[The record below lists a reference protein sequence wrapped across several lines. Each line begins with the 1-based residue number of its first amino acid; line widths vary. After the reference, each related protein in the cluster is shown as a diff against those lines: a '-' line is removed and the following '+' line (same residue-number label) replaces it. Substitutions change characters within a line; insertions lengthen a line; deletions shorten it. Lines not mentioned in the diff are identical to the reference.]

1 MIPYNTRFAPS
12 PTGFAHLGNFR
23 TAYFNWLAARASGG
37 SFLLRIDDTD
47 LNRSDSK
54 FIDVIIDTMNWLE
67 LDYDKLIYQSK
78 RFDVYNKVAN
88 DLVSKGLARFGDD
101 AIVLFPDSIPDFWDD
116 ELAGRVS
123 ISNDDKTR
131 MNGGI
136 VLMKGDGSPTYHFA
150 SVVDDIE
157 FGVNYL
163 IRGKDHTTNTARHVA
178 IYMALGAPLPRFAH
192 IGLIRKD
199 GTKLSKRDG
208 AASMLSYREKGYDP
222 DAMLN
227 FMARLGWG
235 PTVDDKTTAILPREK
250 MLQLFLSGGKMK
262 NSDANMD
269 MAKLDS
275 FDKKYKGR
283 KRVQT

>member
-1 MIPYNTRFAPS
+1 MTKFITRIAPS
-12 PTGFAHLGNFR
+12 PTGDMHLGTAR

-47 LNRSDSK
+47 LNRSDPA
-54 FIDVIIDTMNWLE
+54 FTQVILDTMEWLG
-67 LDYDKLIYQSK
+67 LDYDNVIYQSH
-78 RFDVYNKVAN
+78 RFDIYNKIAK

-101 AIVLFPDSIPDFWDD
+101 AIVLFLDSIPDFWDD
-116 ELAGRVS
+116 DLAGRVI
-123 ISNDDKTR
+123 ISSDDKTR

-157 FGVNYL
+157 NNVNYI

-178 IYMALGAPLPRFAH
+178 IYQALGAPLPRFAH

-199 GTKLSKRDG
+199 GAKLSKRDG
-208 AASMLSYREKGYDP
+208 AASMLSYREKGYNP

-235 PTVDDKTTAILPREK
+235 PTVDDKTTSLLPRDR
-250 MLQLFLSGGKMK
+250 MLDLFLTGGKMK

-269 MAKLDS
+269 MTKLDS
-275 FDKKYKGR
+275 YDRKYKGR
-283 KRVQT
+283 LKVPG